1 MKFFKILL
9 ISGLLFPFSGQVFA
23 EKLRVLDKGFD
34 GNNRYYTITCP
45 NKKQSSVVVT
55 FDHIDTERRDESS
68 PAGKPAKVVKT
79 CMYSYSGKEA
89 CKPKWNIDEAAL
101 ESCK

>member
-23 EKLRVLDKGFD
+23 EKLQVLDKGID
-34 GNNRYYTITCP
+34 GNKRYYNVTCP
-45 NKKQSSVVVT
+45 NNKRSGVVV
-55 FDHIDTERRDESS
+55 HYSDTEGTDS
-68 PAGKPAKVVKT
+68 KPSQLTITKT
-79 CMYSYSGKEA
+79 CMNSYSDKEV
-89 CKPKWNIDEAAL
+89 CKPKWDVDQAAL